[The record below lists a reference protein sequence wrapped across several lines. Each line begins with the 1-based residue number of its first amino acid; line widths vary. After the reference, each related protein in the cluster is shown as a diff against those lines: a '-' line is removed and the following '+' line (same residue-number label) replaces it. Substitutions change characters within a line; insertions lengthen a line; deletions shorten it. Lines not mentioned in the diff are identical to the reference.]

1 MALCADEAHAVRLS
15 LDYAMRRFGQAQKD
29 VAEQMGVARS
39 RLSEWRKPERTMPEK
54 HREAFVRATGCNLLA
69 QHIEDVD
76 ARKPPAAMTRRTR
89 SRHRRA
95 ITGAPHDR
103 RRPPTTRADVH
114 PRRPEATRRH
124 VGPARFHE
132 FPDRLRDFLA
142 NEVIAA
148 LAYVRMVTK

>member
-1 MALCADEAHAVRLS
+1 MKQEIFRGFGPSDVGVGRWRMPVNQAPDIVALCADEAHAVRLS

-76 ARKPPAAMTRRTR
+76 ARKRASGQMTQNERD
-89 SRHRRA
+89 RA
-95 ITGAPHDR
+95 IVALMTG
-103 RRPPTTRADVH
+103 RA
-114 PRRPEATRRH
+114 A
-124 VGPARFHE
+124 
-132 FPDRLRDFLA
+132 
-142 NEVIAA
+142 
-148 LAYVRMVTK
+148 